1 MRGLLGV
8 LCILVVSCA
17 TARPERITQS
27 GTASCLAAVSA
38 MATQTSE
45 ADFLRWACE

>member
-1 MRGLLGV
+1 MRGLLAALSV
-8 LCILVVSCA
+8 LVASCA

-27 GTASCLAAVSA
+27 RTASCLAAVSA
-38 MATQTSE
+38 LATQTSE